1 MEISE
6 YGCRKNTE
14 DKLMSSER
22 DRQRQRKSN
31 QRELNEI
38 QKLKR
43 EGRYDLMW
51 PWNL

>member
-1 MEISE
+1 MQKEVDT
-6 YGCRKNTE
+6 K

-22 DRQRQRKSN
+22 DRQRQDKEN
-31 QRELNEI
+31 QLREELNEI